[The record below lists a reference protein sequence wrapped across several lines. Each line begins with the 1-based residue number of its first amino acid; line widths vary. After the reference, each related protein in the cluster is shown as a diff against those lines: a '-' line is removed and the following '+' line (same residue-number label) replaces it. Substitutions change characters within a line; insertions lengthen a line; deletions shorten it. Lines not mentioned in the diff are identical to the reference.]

1 MKHIQKIN
9 IFLKGE
15 ESRARTFEDDVKN
28 GVSIKVGVID
38 DFFVVNEI
46 HQLDGD
52 GAVEKRVQAWPVK
65 DVVSY
70 NMVILGDGKKVEDN
84 ATPLLVVFAIFFACG
99 LGFLLGLAS
108 GGAL

>member
-1 MKHIQKIN
+1 MKHIQKVN
-9 IFLKGE
+9 IFIKGE
-15 ESRARTFEDDVKN
+15 ESRARTFEDDVVH

-38 DFFVVNEI
+38 DFLVVNEI

-70 NMVILGDGKKVEDN
+70 NMVILGNGKKVEDN
-84 ATPLLVVFAIFFACG
+84 ATPLLVASALFSACA
-99 LGFLLGLAS
+99 LGFVLGVILT
-108 GGAL
+108 